1 MICLQLHGNP
11 TEWQVFWVL
20 SSQAFS
26 KKPLSAWTCLTV
38 YFKGKPFS
46 WQMVTAASLQNTQ
59 RVKLLGSNTQAWGS
73 SQVWMGLSVSSYRK
87 GTRYWDWMWGQAQT
101 HFRAGCCPSARVD
114 CCLGR
119 HCVSEKEPWTELHRE
134 RMWWERWGEERKE
147 ETSWVSVCEV
157 EGKKAQIWIYH
168 DTKGNKSLLTTNQ
181 SEI

>member
-11 TEWQVFWVL
+11 TEWQVFWVP

-59 RVKLLGSNTQAWGS
+59 RVKLLGSNTQARGS

-87 GTRYWDWMWGQAQT
+87 GNRYCVWMWGQAQT
-101 HFRAGCCPSARVD
+101 HFRAGCRFPTTVD
-114 CCLGR
+114 CCFGRPCVCVCVRKTLELSFTGRGCGERLGEKREKRRPLEWVYVRWKEKR
-119 HCVSEKEPWTELHRE
+119 HRYESTMIQRE
-134 RMWWERWGEERKE
+134 IR
-147 ETSWVSVCEV
+147 
-157 EGKKAQIWIYH
+157 AF
-168 DTKGNKSLLTTNQ
+168 
-181 SEI
+181 

>member
-59 RVKLLGSNTQAWGS
+59 RVKLLGSNTQARGS
-73 SQVWMGLSVSSYRK
+73 SPVWMGLSVSSYRK
-87 GTRYWDWMWGQAQT
+87 GNRYCAWMWGQAQT
-101 HFRAGCCPSARVD
+101 HFRAGCRFSTTVD
-114 CCLGR
+114 CCFGR
-119 HCVSEKEPWTELHRE
+119 PCARVRKTLELNFTGRGCGEGAGGRREKRGDILSECMWGGRKKGTDMNLPWY
-134 RMWWERWGEERKE
+134 K
-147 ETSWVSVCEV
+147 
-157 EGKKAQIWIYH
+157 GK
-168 DTKGNKSLLTTNQ
+168 
-181 SEI
+181 